1 MTFHLVCTAVGL
13 TAVRFIHSNDKR
25 LLILGYSLLVP
36 SLNFAGLLLLLPA
49 LSMYRDHLTSVSSNP
64 RWPSWRTITILTSA
78 ILYYST
84 VQIISPPHGQFSG
97 GNFIIEMT
105 GEGVSLAILGLIKFS
120 TYLLPT
126 ILGFF
131 VLSCLNRSVLTR
143 KNWAYFQKE
152 RFSKTSLQPIFLISF
167 ICLSSIIPYVA
178 VGKGSY
184 YFDTNDCI

>member
-1 MTFHLVCTAVGL
+1 MAKLAH
-13 TAVRFIHSNDKR
+13 D
-25 LLILGYSLLVP
+25 
-36 SLNFAGLLLLLPA
+36 
-49 LSMYRDHLTSVSSNP
+49 
-64 RWPSWRTITILTSA
+64 ILTSA

-143 KNWAYFQKE
+143 KNWGIFFRKKDFQ
-152 RFSKTSLQPIFLISF
+152 KTSLQPIFLISF

-184 YFDTNDCI
+184 YFDTNDWYMRYALPLIIPLALLNAKIINLFKFSNNRHKNLQPIFVISIVVLMVNIFFSFNSVSKKLNRDYL

>member
-143 KNWAYFQKE
+143 KIGVYFSE
-152 RFSKTSLQPIFLISF
+152 RKIFKNQFAANFSDLFYMLIIHNSLCSCWQRILLF
-167 ICLSSIIPYVA
+167 
-178 VGKGSY
+178 
-184 YFDTNDCI
+184 